1 MDILMIILNST
12 KIVVASDEIEMIRLN
27 SNSTIVSH

>member
-12 KIVVASDEIEMIRLN
+12 KIVVVSDEIEMIRLN
-27 SNSTIVSH
+27 SNSTIVSY